1 MRKALFIGINEYE
14 SIQDLKG
21 CEGDA
26 ISMSEVLSRH
36 SDGRPNFG
44 AKKLINS
51 PAKPVTREVLEKEIQ
66 MLFNGDADI
75 ALLFFAGHG
84 YFDQNIDEGVI
95 LPFDYNQSKIMA

>member
-21 CEGDA
+21 CEDDA

-51 PAKPVTREVLEKEIQ
+51 QR
-66 MLFNGDADI
+66 NR
-75 ALLFFAGHG
+75 
-84 YFDQNIDEGVI
+84 
-95 LPFDYNQSKIMA
+95 

>member
-21 CEGDA
+21 CEDDA

-44 AKKLINS
+44 AKVNKLPSETGN
-51 PAKPVTREVLEKEIQ
+51 TRIT
-66 MLFNGDADI
+66 
-75 ALLFFAGHG
+75 
-84 YFDQNIDEGVI
+84 
-95 LPFDYNQSKIMA
+95 